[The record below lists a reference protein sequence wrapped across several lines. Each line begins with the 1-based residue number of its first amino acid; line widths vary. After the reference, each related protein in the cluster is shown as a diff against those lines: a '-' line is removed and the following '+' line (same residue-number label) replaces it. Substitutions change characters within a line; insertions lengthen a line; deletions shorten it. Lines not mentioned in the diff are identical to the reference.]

1 MKNYIYTIIALND
14 HQEIVIHHDNRTISF
29 FSYGVGPVVAI
40 KHNKNAVL
48 KANKKS
54 VSTCDS
60 YMMSDFLMRD
70 KNTAAALF
78 ARYAYGINS
87 DIKEKTIS
95 SFFSDMSVDTFGAFL
110 EKYGLINNNTAYAAA
125 MKKIIINYLFC
136 TDHNAKMS
144 GMISCS
150 TYVKYNQFCLARRI
164 NCPGAICEHC
174 FAYAQTENYSAQA
187 AKLAKA
193 HIFFTTCRIYPA
205 DVPHVDIGKF
215 PYFRF
220 ESFGDIASPLQFEN
234 YCTIAAALDQG
245 CTLWT
250 KNPGIIQAAI
260 DNGCSIPKNLR
271 VGLSSL
277 YVNKPEIER
286 AKKYS
291 FVRFVFTVYTKEYA
305 VANNININ
313 CGARHCLSCLNCY
326 GAHLDNYSNGKIL
339 VINELL
345 K

>member
-1 MKNYIYTIIALND
+1 MKDYIYSIIRISE
-14 HQEIVIHHDNRTISF
+14 HQEIVIYHDNKTVSF
-29 FSYGVGPVVAI
+29 FSHGVGPVI
-40 KHNKNAVL
+40 RIIDNKSVVF

-54 VSTCDS
+54 ISTCDS
-60 YMMSDFLMRD
+60 YMLAHYIE
-70 KNTAAALF
+70 NNAAAAAALF
-78 ARYAYGINS
+78 ARYTYGVDT
-87 DIKEKTIS
+87 DIKEKTIPG
-95 SFFSDMSVDTFGAFL
+95 FFSNMSIDTFGAFL
-110 EKYGLINNNTAYAAA
+110 EKYDLINNNAAYAAA
-125 MKKIIINYLFC
+125 MKKIIIGYLFC
-136 TDHNAKMS
+136 TDHNAKMA

-150 TYVKYNQFCLARRI
+150 TFVKYNQFCLARRN

-174 FAYAQTENYSAQA
+174 FAYAQTENYDAQA

-193 HIFFTTCRIYPA
+193 HIFFTTCRVYPA
-205 DVPHVDIGKF
+205 DVPHVEIEKY

-220 ESFGDIASPLQFEN
+220 ESFGDIASTLHFEN
-234 YCTIAAALDQG
+234 YCTIAAALGQG

-260 DNGCSIPKNLR
+260 DNGCSIPNNLR
-271 VGLSSL
+271 IGLSSL

-291 FVRFVFTVYTKEYA
+291 FVKFVFTVYTKEYA
-305 VANNININ
+305 AENNIQIN

-326 GAHLDNYSNGKIL
+326 GAHLDNYGNGKIL